1 MGQAKGGHVTD
12 ILIRGLSDDAV
23 ARIEERASALG
34 LSRNEYLRRHL
45 NALTGVA
52 VDHEVAVTVDDL
64 KRATVAARDLDDPT
78 VMSAAWR

>member
-1 MGQAKGGHVTD
+1 MTD

-64 KRATVAARDLDDPT
+64 KRATVAARDLEDPT

>member
-1 MGQAKGGHVTD
+1 MTD

-45 NALTGVA
+45 NTLTGVA
-52 VDHEVAVTVDDL
+52 IDHEVDVTLDDL
-64 KRATVAARDLDDPT
+64 RRASAAARDLDDPD
-78 VMSAAWR
+78 VMAAAWR